1 VDQKIEGG
9 SLAITKSMLGKSI
22 LGSVIGDGGSFRGSM
37 FGKGGLTPAS
47 LDNGN
52 NKGGS
57 RLLEDSDDE
66 NGN

>member
-1 VDQKIEGG
+1 VDQKVEGG
-9 SLAITKSMLGKSI
+9 SLAVTKSMLGKSI
-22 LGSVIGDGGSFRGSM
+22 LGSVVETGSFRGSV
-37 FGKGGLTPAS
+37 FSKGGPTPTS